1 MVEEVNS
8 EHLRKPKK
16 ASKNMA
22 SRVWATC
29 GVLYPQRIVW
39 RQMDSK
45 SAVRGRRQGFFAG
58 SWHRSPFRR
67 EVIWGW
73 LVARPELPVINLEKK
88 LIPLRYALMVCVLIA
103 MME

>member
-22 SRVWATC
+22 SRLWVTC
-29 GVLYPQRIVW
+29 GVLYPERIVW
-39 RQMDSK
+39 WQMDSK
-45 SAVRGRRQGFFAG
+45 SAVRGRRRGFFAG
-58 SWHRSPFRR
+58 SWRRSPLRR
-67 EVIWGW
+67 ELVWGW
-73 LVARPELPVINLEKK
+73 LVTRPELPVINLQKK
-88 LIPLRYALMVCVLIA
+88 LILLRYALMVCVLIA